1 MKKVM
6 LFMGIFLACSNSI
19 FAQRYFTILEATS
32 AGWSGGMAQ
41 SGSGVRYMIKI
52 RLNTSAK
59 VGFPSIWIGKD
70 DYAIPQV
77 YPMRDM
83 KRQPR
88 AGDTIIVN
96 YNHQN
101 ARIQLDPSGNVEKAK
116 EVKPTPINYKGAALL
131 SYTIKKRLRYQ
142 VIKAFTELPYSNYP

>member
-1 MKKVM
+1 MKNTILCLAM
-6 LFMGIFLACSNSI
+6 FLVCSNSI
-19 FAQRYFTILEATS
+19 LAQRYFTIVEATS
-32 AGWSGGMAQ
+32 AGWAGGMAQ
-41 SGSGVRYMIKI
+41 SGSGVRYTIKF

-59 VGFPSIWIGKD
+59 VDFPAIWIGKD
-70 DYAIPQV
+70 DYAVPQV

-101 ARIQLDPSGNVEKAK
+101 ARIQLDPSGNVEKAR
-116 EVKPTPINYKGAALL
+116 EVKPAPINYKGAALL
-131 SYTIKKRLRYQ
+131 SYSVKKRLRYE
-142 VIKAFTELPYSNYP
+142 VIKAFTALPYSNYP